1 MWSRTI
7 RAVAV
12 VKDLFFVAR
21 FRETARLAGADI
33 TFARSPLELS
43 TALAEPT
50 DLVILDLTVAGW
62 DYEGFFAELEGLT
75 TSPPVLGVT
84 THAVARQ
91 TQPLHPRC
99 TRVVTRETLTQ
110 ELGTILREGI
120 AA

>member
-21 FRETARLAGADI
+21 FRETARLAGAVVV
-33 TFARSPLELS
+33 FARSPLELS
-43 TALAEPT
+43 AALAEPT
-50 DLVILDLTVAGW
+50 DLVILDLTVEGW
-62 DYEGFFAELEGLT
+62 DYEGFFMELEALA

-84 THAVARQ
+84 THAVARR

-110 ELGTILREGI
+110 ELGMILKEGI

>member
-21 FRETARLAGADI
+21 FRETARLAGAEI
-33 TFARSPLELS
+33 VFARSALELS
-43 TALAEPT
+43 MALTEPT
-50 DLVILDLTVAGW
+50 DLVILDLTVSGW
-62 DYEGFFAELEGLT
+62 DYEGFFAALEDLT
-75 TSPPVLGVT
+75 PSPPVLGVT
-84 THAVARQ
+84 THAVARL

-99 TRVVTRETLTQ
+99 TRVVTRETLTR

>member
-21 FRETARLAGADI
+21 FREQARLSGAEI
-33 TFARSPLELS
+33 VFARTTLDLS
-43 TALAEPT
+43 AALTEPA
-50 DLVILDLTVAGW
+50 DLVILDLTVEGW
-62 DYEGFFAELEGLT
+62 DYEGFFAELEGLPT
-75 TSPPVLGVT
+75 NPPILGIT
-84 THAVARQ
+84 THAVARR
-91 TQPLHPRC
+91 THHMHPRC

-110 ELGTILREGI
+110 ELGRILREGI